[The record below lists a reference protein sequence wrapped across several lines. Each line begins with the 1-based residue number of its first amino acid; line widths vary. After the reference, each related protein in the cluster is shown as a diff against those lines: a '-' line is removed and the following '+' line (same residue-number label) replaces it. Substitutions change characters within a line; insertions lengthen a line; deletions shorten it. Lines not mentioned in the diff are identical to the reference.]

1 MSTLFFPFQFINM
14 LGSFYM
20 CTNAGK
26 EWGNFRVYK
35 KEAKTEIQ
43 FSNLYL
49 TFFILL
55 SEIQDSKLRL
65 NFIFVCFLHLR
76 YLNKL
81 SIPSVFPIS
90 RNSWR
95 ILLPYLFVRK
105 FFCFSFVY
113 LQTKSSKFLLSKFL
127 PILHIFLQNAEFL
140 L

>member
-35 KEAKTEIQ
+35 KEAKVEIQ

-55 SEIQDSKLRL
+55 SEIQNSKLRL
-65 NFIFVCFLHLR
+65 NFIFGFFLHLR

-81 SIPSVFPIS
+81 AMPSAFPIEILEVFCCHTFLYV
-90 RNSWR
+90 NSFTFH
-95 ILLPYLFVRK
+95 L
-105 FFCFSFVY
+105 S
-113 LQTKSSKFLLSKFL
+113 LQTNSFANSSY
-127 PILHIFLQNAEFL
+127 ILAEFL